1 MWLVWQARG
10 RNIPAL
16 NINHISHLSASMGK
30 AISEEIQWIIIH
42 LSVTMSREDIAM
54 YTGVSQRKVDDV
66 ISTFNKEGTAK
77 VYTHQKPH
85 TYASLC
91 DEDIQ
96 VSSFYPYAQQ
106 LLKPAMQHLLR
117 TLEATPDLFLDELCQ
132 DLELQTGKSVS
143 ASTIWRTLR
152 RAGYT
157 VNSERNRLQ
166 SSEDRT
172 HHVHRTI
179 AL

>member
-1 MWLVWQARG
+1 
-10 RNIPAL
+10 
-16 NINHISHLSASMGK
+16 
-30 AISEEIQWIIIH
+30 
-42 LSVTMSREDIAM
+42 M
-54 YTGVSQRKVDDV
+54 YTGVSERKVDDV

-77 VYTHQKPH
+77 VYTRQKPH

-157 VNSERNRLQ
+157 MKKVHHNILSLYAPEGDLNHIGSSHVLPWNVMLRLVP
-166 SSEDRT
+166 SLLLALE
-172 HHVHRTI
+172 TI
-179 AL
+179 ALINLYSLMRVPLTAEQHTVGMLGQ